1 MGSRVSVLESRHV
14 ELGAGL
20 ADWNDMAVAWSYKTS
35 VDEEHAAVREAAG
48 LFDLSGLRKV
58 HIKGPD
64 ALAAIDYMLPREM
77 TVVPVGKS
85 VYSTILTDDGGIAD
99 DAIAYRLAEDHFLLV
114 YGTGDTMKELEKA
127 CRGKDATFMLD
138 DDMHCISLQGITS
151 VDFLDRFTPI
161 DMPALKYF
169 HQQETTLFGYPAIIA
184 RTGYS
189 GERGYDIFASADVVG
204 EIWDNILKEGAAQGI
219 RACSFVCLNTV
230 RIEAGLLFYPFDMSV
245 ETSPWEAGLGW
256 SVSKTKE
263 ADFIGKEAVF
273 HRKGNEK
280 IHLVGI
286 VADHDDAVGEP
297 IAGGERVF
305 FGGKEVGK
313 ITASLWSPRLG
324 MSVALAHVQPG
335 ASTVGSTVIIHS
347 PKATVTGT
355 VSSLPFYDPEKTRT
369 RD

>member
-20 ADWNDMAVAWSYKTS
+20 ANWNDMAVAWTYKTC

-64 ALAAIDYMLPREM
+64 ALAAMDYMLPRDM
-77 TVVPVGKS
+77 TAVPVGKS

-99 DAIAYRLAEDHFLLV
+99 DAICYRLGEEHFLLV

-127 CRGKDATFMLD
+127 CRRLDVSFMLD
-138 DDMHCISLQGITS
+138 DDMHCISLQGPKAVT
-151 VDFLDRFTPI
+151 FLNRFTPI
-161 DMPALKYF
+161 GLPDLKYF
-169 HQQETTLFGYPAIIA
+169 HQQETTLFGQPAIIA

-204 EIWDNILKEGAAQGI
+204 EIWDRILEEGAAEGVL
-219 RACSFVCLNTV
+219 ACSFVCLNTV

-256 SVSKTKE
+256 SVSKTKDV
-263 ADFIGKEAVF
+263 DFIGKEAVF
-273 HRKGNEK
+273 QRKGNEK
-280 IHLVGI
+280 THLVGI

-297 IAGGERVF
+297 IAGGEKVF
-305 FGGKEVGK
+305 FASREVGK
-313 ITASLWSPRLG
+313 VTASLWSSRLG

-335 ASTVGSTVIIHS
+335 ASEIGSSVIIHG
-347 PKATVTGT
+347 PKATVTGK